1 MEKENSN
8 KSMHGTTILVVRK
21 GNNVVVAGDGQ
32 VTLGN
37 TIMKSNAKKVRR
49 LAGNKVI
56 AGFAGATADA
66 FTLFERLEA
75 KLEQYP
81 DQLSRACVE
90 LAKDWRTDKYLRR
103 LEAMMAV
110 ADKKVSLI
118 VSGTGDVIE
127 PEDSLIGIGSGGPFA
142 LAAARALVD
151 QKKLSAEDVAKKA
164 MGIAAEICIYTNSH
178 LTIEKL

>member
-1 MEKENSN
+1 M
-8 KSMHGTTILVVRK
+8 TTIVLIRK
-21 GNNVVVAGDGQ
+21 NNEVVVAGDGQ
-32 VTLGN
+32 VSMGN
-37 TIMKSNAKKVRR
+37 TVIKSTAAKVRKIEKR
-49 LAGNKVI
+49 NVI
-56 AGFAGATADA
+56 AGFAGSTADA
-66 FTLFERLEA
+66 LTLFERLEA
-75 KLEQYP
+75 KLEKHAGN
-81 DQLSRACVE
+81 LTRAAVE

-151 QKKLSAEDVAKKA
+151 QEKLSAEDVAKKA

>member
-8 KSMHGTTILVVRK
+8 KSMHGTTILAVRK

-49 LAGNKVI
+49 LANNKVI

-164 MGIAAEICIYTNSH
+164 MGIAAEICIYTNSN

>member
-1 MEKENSN
+1 
-8 KSMHGTTILVVRK
+8 
-21 GNNVVVAGDGQ
+21 
-32 VTLGN
+32 
-37 TIMKSNAKKVRR
+37 
-49 LAGNKVI
+49 
-56 AGFAGATADA
+56 
-66 FTLFERLEA
+66 
-75 KLEQYP
+75 
-81 DQLSRACVE
+81 
-90 LAKDWRTDKYLRR
+90 
-103 LEAMMAV
+103 MMAV

-164 MGIAAEICIYTNSH
+164 MGIAAEICIYTNSN